1 VDAIV
6 ADWRTAP
13 LTDRE
18 RACAEVAHRLTVAH
32 GQAHDDVAALRAV
45 ALDDRGILDV
55 IQVVAYFNFVN
66 RLVDGLGV
74 VLERGR

>member
-1 VDAIV
+1 ML

-18 RACAEVAHRLTVAH
+18 RACAEAAHRLTVAH
-32 GQAHDDVAALRAV
+32 GQGHDDVAALRA
-45 ALDDRGILDV
+45 AGLDDRGVLDV

-74 VLERGR
+74 VLEPGR